1 MSGKTN
7 TNRIETE
14 MKKMKKM
21 KKIFKKYSKNI
32 QKKSKQCQPANKIEK
47 RLSDYSW

>member
-14 MKKMKKM
+14 MKKM

>member
-14 MKKMKKM
+14 MKKMKK
-21 KKIFKKYSKNI
+21 IFKKYSKNI
-32 QKKSKQCQPANKIEK
+32 QKISKKYSKKIKAVPTSKQN
-47 RLSDYSW
+47 